1 MDMAMLLLLLPLSV
15 TATSF
20 KMDFLSPRTLRPD
33 ATFRD
38 LRDAD
43 GDTGNV
49 EENRSLYWNP
59 VIYKVVNPESPLT
72 RSFEIV
78 DTWFASA
85 YYVFQTGETTA
96 FPEGLKMKT
105 GPDSAAYAEKT
116 TLPRVSMGVS
126 QSVRVTTID
135 RVKNGSPTMFW

>member
-1 MDMAMLLLLLPLSV
+1 MHRFFGAV
-15 TATSF
+15 
-20 KMDFLSPRTLRPD
+20 SPRTLRPD

-59 VIYKVVNPESPLT
+59 VIYKVATVSTVSKGFYSIYTGYLRVCLQYIYQVVNPESPLT

-85 YYVFQTGETTA
+85 YYVFRTG
-96 FPEGLKMKT
+96 T
-105 GPDSAAYAEKT
+105 GSY
-116 TLPRVSMGVS
+116 LLH
-126 QSVRVTTID
+126 I
-135 RVKNGSPTMFW
+135 